1 MKAKSAA
8 QNAID
13 YVIILSLVQKWQFI
27 LSMQAPRSAIRGI
40 LAAPTPLSSGTNA
53 TETTGPDDY
62 VIIRPLAPN
71 QQRGDDEVSASC
83 AEHGVL
89 LCSLASSILH
99 CAVFVL
105 CIVSLAAAT
114 PGAATAGVTRSSQ
127 TCRCC
132 EKSPAMAA
140 NPAIADLM
148 CRC

>member
-71 QQRGDDEVSASC
+71 QQRDEDEVSASC

-89 LCSLASSILH
+89 LWSLASSILH
-99 CAVFVL
+99 FDVFVL
-105 CIVSLAAAT
+105 CIVSLTHFTLPSAPASLHLHLRLHLPLLHRLKLNAT
-114 PGAATAGVTRSSQ
+114 SVGVIT
-127 TCRCC
+127 
-132 EKSPAMAA
+132 K
-140 NPAIADLM
+140 
-148 CRC
+148 